1 MPRADHPPRVLGTI
15 AKNQRWAMTKD
26 FDEKD
31 DEEADP
37 ARLAI
42 KRAEAAR
49 KLCEA
54 IKEMSVADVEGPSIA
69 AGWAIMSK
77 SAARALDFDA
87 RLTASS
93 NTLKSTRNPGKHP
106 ERHNGSTGWHT
117 PERRR
122 TQHRLS
128 TWTTGRMQSASTL
141 QHRSRRSFSE
151 LMDLHPKSCTG
162 ARGCDG
168 KTADA

>member
-1 MPRADHPPRVLGTI
+1 MLEIVPRADHPPRVLGTI
-15 AKNQRWAMTKD
+15 AQNQRWAMTKD

-69 AGWAIMSK
+69 AGWAI
-77 SAARALDFDA
+77 
-87 RLTASS
+87 
-93 NTLKSTRNPGKHP
+93 
-106 ERHNGSTGWHT
+106 
-117 PERRR
+117 
-122 TQHRLS
+122 LS
-128 TWTTGRMQSASTL
+128 
-141 QHRSRRSFSE
+141 
-151 LMDLHPKSCTG
+151 
-162 ARGCDG
+162 
-168 KTADA
+168 

>member
-1 MPRADHPPRVLGTI
+1 
-15 AKNQRWAMTKD
+15 MTKD

-69 AGWAIMSK
+69 AGWAILSK

-87 RLTASS
+87 RLTASDILS
-93 NTLKSTRNPGKHP
+93 KAHEILTSTLRDTTEALVGTHLSEEEHNTVSAPGP
-106 ERHNGSTGWHT
+106 LGGCS
-117 PERRR
+117 P
-122 TQHRLS
+122 
-128 TWTTGRMQSASTL
+128 ASTL

-151 LMDLHPKSCTG
+151 LMDLHSKGRKSTLTRWEDRCCMNQTTKK
-162 ARGCDG
+162 RRQQEPTCG
-168 KTADA
+168 KQA